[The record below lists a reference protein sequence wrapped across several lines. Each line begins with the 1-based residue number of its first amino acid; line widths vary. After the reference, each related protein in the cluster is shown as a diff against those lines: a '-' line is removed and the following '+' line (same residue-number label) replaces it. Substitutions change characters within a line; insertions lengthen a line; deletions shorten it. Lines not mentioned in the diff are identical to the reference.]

1 MNRAYR
7 DHCRRRGA
15 EMLRRKP
22 PSFAPTL
29 SAEEL
34 TEVYRAAQST
44 DLDILRDTA
53 VQMFP
58 ERFQEQP
65 PQLYIH
71 QGGATAFRHNG
82 VVSKPDC
89 TIGAAPF
96 NQIGVMADGIAYP
109 Y

>member
-1 MNRAYR
+1 MNRNYR
-7 DHCRRRGA
+7 NYCRRMGDA
-15 EMLRRKP
+15 MLQRKP

-29 SAEEL
+29 SPEEL
-34 TEVYRAAQST
+34 AQVYQTAQTT

-65 PQLYIH
+65 PKLYLS
-71 QGGATAFRHNG
+71 QGGYSAFQHHG
-82 VVSKPDC
+82 AMTKPEY
-89 TIGAAPF
+89 TIGSEPM
-96 NQIGVMADGIAYP
+96 NQIGIMADGMAYP